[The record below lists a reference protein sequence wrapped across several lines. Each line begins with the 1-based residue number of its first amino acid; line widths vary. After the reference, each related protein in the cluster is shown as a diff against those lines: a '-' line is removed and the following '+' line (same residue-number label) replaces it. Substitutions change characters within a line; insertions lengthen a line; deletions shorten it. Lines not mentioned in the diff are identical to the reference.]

1 MPMPREYQIAS
12 AEFERLLNAARD
24 EAGLTTRNQAWTMV
38 QAVFRV
44 FRRRLAPEDAIRF
57 AQALP
62 ALARALFVADWEP
75 GEEQIVA
82 FADRETMTREAQSLR
97 KHHNF
102 APDSCI
108 ADVAVAL
115 RACVDGPAF
124 DRVLAR
130 LPAEARDFWAVP
142 PASGGRG
149 KTL

>member
-1 MPMPREYQIAS
+1 MPREYQIAS
-12 AEFERLLNAARD
+12 AEFERLLTAAR
-24 EAGLTTRNQAWTMV
+24 EAAGLTTRNQSWTMV
-38 QAVFRV
+38 QAVFQV

-75 GEEQIVA
+75 DAEQAVP
-82 FADRETMTREAQSLR
+82 FADRETMTREAQALR

-115 RACVDGPAF
+115 RACVDEPAF
-124 DRVLAR
+124 DRMLAR
-130 LPAEARDFWAVP
+130 LPEPARAFWAVP
-142 PASGGRG
+142 PA
-149 KTL
+149 